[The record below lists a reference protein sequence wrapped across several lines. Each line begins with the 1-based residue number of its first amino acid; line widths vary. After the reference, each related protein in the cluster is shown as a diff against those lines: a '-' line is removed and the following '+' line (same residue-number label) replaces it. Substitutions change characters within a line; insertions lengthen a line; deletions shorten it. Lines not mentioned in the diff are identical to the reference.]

1 MAENTKK
8 WDETGR
14 RYRSYIKLEKRLSE
28 NTVESYMR
36 DYMQFAHFILRQ
48 WDVAPHKVEPQM
60 VERYMAWLYERGR
73 EKTSQARALS
83 GIKSFFNF
91 LMISD
96 KIESSPAE
104 FVLTPKFGR
113 QLPDV
118 LTTAEI
124 DRIIAAVDT
133 STVKGLRDCAML
145 EVLYSC
151 GLRVSELTSLR
162 MQDLFFGEGY
172 IRVIGKGDKQRIVPV
187 SSTARDRIQR
197 YLEERRSVR
206 TGEEIVFL
214 NNRGGQLT
222 RVMVFTILKQAAV
235 GPGSKSASA
244 PTPSATRSRRTCW
257 KAAPRSVRCR
267 RCWGTKASSR
277 PKSTPTSTAN
287 TCGARSRSIYRYNP
301 GSRKIGSPA
310 AAPTAS
316 GPVRPSEPA
325 PFLLQGGGRRTFGP
339 DTAASQLPD
348 LRLRRE
354 PQRVV
359 VESRDDDQ
367 RPAGRHDSR
376 QQLGKRQCG
385 GAHAVERG
393 AVVGREIRDQQPR
406 IELRGGE
413 AVRIGTTLR
422 REHAAV
428 RPECQERMPDE
439 ALRRPQQVRGYPSGW
454 PRRGGSHRRKSGC
467 RVAVRRVF
475 RRPCG
480 SGECTP
486 P

>member
-118 LTTAEI
+118 L
-124 DRIIAAVDT
+124 
-133 STVKGLRDCAML
+133 
-145 EVLYSC
+145 YSC

-222 RVMVFTILKQAAV
+222 RVMVFTILKQAARRA
-235 GPGSKSASA
+235 GIEKRISPHTFRHSFATHLLEGGASIRQVQEMLGHESIL
-244 PTPSATRSRRTCW
+244 TTEIYTHLDREHLRRT
-257 KAAPRSVRCR
+257 V
-267 RCWGTKASSR
+267 
-277 PKSTPTSTAN
+277 
-287 TCGARSRSIYRYNP
+287 
-301 GSRKIGSPA
+301 
-310 AAPTAS
+310 
-316 GPVRPSEPA
+316 EEH
-325 PFLLQGGGRRTFGP
+325 
-339 DTAASQLPD
+339 LP
-348 LRLRRE
+348 
-354 PQRVV
+354 
-359 VESRDDDQ
+359 
-367 RPAGRHDSR
+367 
-376 QQLGKRQCG
+376 
-385 GAHAVERG
+385 
-393 AVVGREIRDQQPR
+393 I
-406 IELRGGE
+406 
-413 AVRIGTTLR
+413 
-422 REHAAV
+422 
-428 RPECQERMPDE
+428 
-439 ALRRPQQVRGYPSGW
+439 
-454 PRRGGSHRRKSGC
+454 
-467 RVAVRRVF
+467 
-475 RRPCG
+475 
-480 SGECTP
+480 
-486 P
+486 